1 MTEQHAETDRTTG
14 TGHARDDRV
23 LASLQGLDEQP
34 VDGHVAVF
42 ERAHE
47 ELRQALS
54 DAGDRD

>member
-1 MTEQHAETDRTTG
+1 MTEHHALTDPTTV
-14 TGHARDDRV
+14 TGNARVDRV
-23 LASLQGLDEQP
+23 LAALQGLDEQP
-34 VDGHVAVF
+34 VDGHVAMF